1 MYSFSEEKEVQ
12 NGLFYHFIY
21 KTLVVNWSLD
31 NVAYIGDDLNDVEL
45 LERVG
50 IAGVPASAPRYIRR
64 LSTVSLEKKGGEGV
78 FREFVEAILSLDF
91 GQDGPVKRV
100 WEMSSKKETGR

>member
-1 MYSFSEEKEVQ
+1 MKVDYLFQGVSENFAVAGRLCRE
-12 NGLFYHFIY
+12 LRI
-21 KTLVVNWSLD
+21 SLD

-78 FREFVEAILSLDF
+78 FRSLSKLF
-91 GQDGPVKRV
+91 YRLISGR
-100 WEMSSKKETGR
+100 TGR

>member
-1 MYSFSEEKEVQ
+1 MAGRLCRE
-12 NGLFYHFIY
+12 LRI
-21 KTLVVNWSLD
+21 SLD

-91 GQDGPVKRV
+91 RAGRAGKTCQGNVV
-100 WEMSSKKETGR
+100 EKETGR